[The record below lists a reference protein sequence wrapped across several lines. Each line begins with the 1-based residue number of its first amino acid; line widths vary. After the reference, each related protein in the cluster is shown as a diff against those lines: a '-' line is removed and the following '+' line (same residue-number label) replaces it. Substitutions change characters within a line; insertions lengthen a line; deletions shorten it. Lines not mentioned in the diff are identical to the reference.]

1 MAEFVTDN
9 RPGAATA
16 ANTTTTT
23 SEDDGVDSPVWNPL
37 AARIKKAEKEV
48 DEYFKAYGSI
58 IMLEIRRHFEGPQK
72 AWEEQKAHLTN
83 AQNYMKTRSQ
93 TPWQVA
99 RCNAVDAS

>member
-16 ANTTTTT
+16 ANTTT
-23 SEDDGVDSPVWNPL
+23 SKDDGVDSPVWNPL